1 MIAGI
6 GTDLCDVRR
15 IEAAVSRLGDRFAHR
30 ILGETE
36 QQVYAE
42 RRQAHAQRASR
53 YLASRFAAKEAFA
66 KAIGLG
72 VRHPMN
78 WHDCQVINDER
89 GNPGFNSVVS
99 SPAGLPAAPGARTFP
114 CRTRAITPWPSWSS
128 ISYLLQHEHFQAI
141 QARRR
146 TGRP

>member
-1 MIAGI
+1 MIAGV

-30 ILGETE
+30 ILGASE

-72 VRHPMN
+72 VRHPMT
-78 WHDCQVINDER
+78 WHDCQVIQNELGQPRFQLSGELASWFASRSWCAHLSLSDE
-89 GNPGFNSVVS
+89 GDHALAFVVIDLI
-99 SPAGLPAAPGARTFP
+99 PTAA
-114 CRTRAITPWPSWSS
+114 
-128 ISYLLQHEHFQAI
+128 
-141 QARRR
+141 
-146 TGRP
+146 